1 LLSIAVSPNAASLPL
16 GSTQQFVA
24 TGTYTDGSTQD
35 LTPTAYWTST
45 LAAVATVSDAS
56 GSQGLA
62 TTVGV
67 GATTVTATSGSI
79 SGSTTLT
86 VTPAALL
93 SIAVAPGSA
102 SIPLGATQQFSAT
115 GTYSDGTTKD
125 LSSTAA
131 WTSSIA
137 TVAPISSTG
146 LASSAALGT
155 TTITATSGSVNGS
168 TALTVI
174 APVLSSIAVTPANPF
189 LPLGLSVQL
198 SATGT
203 FSDGSTQDLTN
214 SGLWASSTAAGS
226 TSSSVLATATALGQ
240 TTITATSGSVSG
252 STTLTVT
259 PPVLVAILLTPA
271 STSIPLGTARQF
283 TATGSYTDGSQQN
296 LTGSVVWSS
305 GNTGVATINPAGLA
319 TSVATRTTT
328 VSAGTDSIVVSDT
341 FDLTGVSCTR

>member
-45 LAAVATVSDAS
+45 LAAMATVSDAS

-174 APVLSSIAVTPANPF
+174 APVLSSITVTPANPF

-203 FSDGSTQDLTN
+203 FSDGSTQDLTK

-226 TSSSVLATATALGQ
+226 TSSSVLATATALE
-240 TTITATSGSVSG
+240 IH
-252 STTLTVT
+252 
-259 PPVLVAILLTPA
+259 PE
-271 STSIPLGTARQF
+271 
-283 TATGSYTDGSQQN
+283 
-296 LTGSVVWSS
+296 
-305 GNTGVATINPAGLA
+305 
-319 TSVATRTTT
+319 TSVFPN
-328 VSAGTDSIVVSDT
+328 S
-341 FDLTGVSCTR
+341 